1 MATTII
7 TALTAMLVYGAR
19 TRFLQ
24 KQKETLRLKL
34 ESEQKAREAELE
46 ARRQEAEEKNR
57 LFLVAQV
64 DRAIANADDARRVAD
79 TAKAEAAAI
88 ADAAKKDAANWR
100 QLADSLQ
107 EQLNSATTQIAFYRK
122 QTEELSLILQEQK
135 KSLESMPELKR
146 QLENQQKLVD
156 ILTAQLATIPKLESE
171 IQRLHLAQDE
181 LNKRLG
187 ELSHER
193 SEISRLL
200 EAERKVHRINEES
213 LKKEIAA
220 LKAQVQTLTDENT
233 RLKVRLTALE
243 KPNTNN
249 SNSKVNE
256 QA

>member
-1 MATTII
+1 
-7 TALTAMLVYGAR
+7 
-19 TRFLQ
+19 
-24 KQKETLRLKL
+24 
-34 ESEQKAREAELE
+34 
-46 ARRQEAEEKNR
+46 
-57 LFLVAQV
+57 
-64 DRAIANADDARRVAD
+64 
-79 TAKAEAAAI
+79 
-88 ADAAKKDAANWR
+88 
-100 QLADSLQ
+100 
-107 EQLNSATTQIAFYRK
+107 
-122 QTEELSLILQEQK
+122 
-135 KSLESMPELKR
+135 
-146 QLENQQKLVD
+146 VD